1 VELEREGVACGS
13 GAAAVPAYSA
23 HPARAAGPLPVVIVI
38 HEVWGLDEHI
48 RDLVHRFAAAGYLAM
63 APDLYAHG
71 GTTPAPL
78 TASRIEAAKRFLEAL
93 PGAVWRDP
101 AARDAA
107 VAARP
112 NPERDALGETIGM
125 LLTPDRPYA
134 RYLADLRTVFGTA
147 RSRAGSTG
155 RVASVGYCMGG
166 HLSALLA
173 GAEPDLAAA
182 AIYYGAS
189 PTADRM
195 SELAAPLIGF
205 YGADDPRITGG
216 VEAFA
221 AMLEDAGR
229 PFEYHVYPDTPHAFF
244 NDTRPSYR
252 VNAARDAWARTL
264 AFFAEQ
270 AGDA

>member
-1 VELEREGVACGS
+1 
-13 GAAAVPAYSA
+13 
-23 HPARAAGPLPVVIVI
+23 VVLVI

-48 RDLVHRFAAAGYLAM
+48 RDLVHRFAGAGYLAV

-71 GTTPAPL
+71 GTPPAPL

-93 PGAVWRDP
+93 PPVVWSDP
-101 AARDAA
+101 RARDKA

-112 NPERDALGETIGM
+112 EPERGALRETIGM

-134 RYLADLRTVFGTA
+134 RYLADLRTAFAAV

-182 AIYYGAS
+182 AIYYGAA
-189 PTADRM
+189 PTRAQM
-195 SELAAPLIGF
+195 SALAAPLLGF

-221 AMLEDAGR
+221 AMLQDAGR
-229 PFEYHVYPDTPHAFF
+229 PFEYHVYPATPHAFF
-244 NDTRPSYR
+244 NDTRPGYR
-252 VNAARDAWARTL
+252 VNAARHAWARTL

-270 AGDA
+270 TAGA